1 MLKKSKSWWTVAF
14 ILLLYDLLTV
24 VASYY
29 LALAVRFEDFFN
41 IPHNYFDGYLLALKF
56 VPFLCVLIYM
66 MLRLYSSIWK
76 FASYHELVKC
86 ILAIGVSVPLHW
98 LILGI
103 SFGRMPISYYV
114 FGAAFQLGFLLASR
128 FATRLY
134 YLEFSNWRKRFLTHQ
149 RIHNGMLIGAG
160 SAGQLI
166 LRDLCTS
173 NLTDITIRCIIDDD
187 PAKWGLLMDGIR
199 VVGGRQDI
207 PENVRRYN
215 IDRIFLAIPTISHD
229 AKQEILSICQE
240 TGCEVKLL
248 PGIYQFA
255 NDEVALAKMREV
267 EIEDL
272 LARAPITVNTEE
284 ISSKFAGKRILVTGG
299 GGSIGSELC
308 RQLAE
313 CHPEQL
319 IAFDNSGN
327 SAYYLLEEFATKY
340 PDLKF
345 AVELGSVCDY
355 PRIRRIFETYHP
367 DIVFHAAAHKQVP
380 MLESCPGEGIRNNL
394 IGTYNTACAAITH
407 GCQKFVLLSTDKAV
421 NPTSVLG
428 VTSRIGEM
436 LMQTLEH
443 LGRSH
448 QFHQLFPPY
457 SGKSCKSKKTTE
469 FAAVRFGNVFDSQGS
484 AMGLFTQQIAAGGPV
499 LVTHKEV
506 TRFCMSTSKTVQ
518 LLLQAACFARDGEV
532 FVLDMGKPFRIDDLA
547 RRLIRLSG
555 FVPDVDIKIE
565 YTGLRPGEKL
575 REEPLMPEEGIR
587 KTSNPNI
594 YVANP
599 MRLDFDGFLQ
609 SLKALFQMVDAEGDD
624 LRNRLATMVKSYHQE
639 SPNSTVFI
647 ASQLAQPQE
656 PLNVLETIAEGFD
669 IQGTVTAVVPLDS
682 GYINRTYR
690 VDSIMPTGEK
700 KHALL
705 QRINTSVFQKPEE
718 LMENFALVTAH
729 LASRLH
735 LPGRP
740 DSPACPTLILTK
752 DGRHF
757 QETPSGAWRMMSF
770 FERIHSY
777 DIPENPQVFYQSGV
791 AFGAFLQAMSDF
803 PPERLHE
810 VIPNFHNTWSRYED
824 LERAIANDPVGRV
837 AQVTAEIEFVRA
849 RKELFQKISLPLQ
862 NGDLPWRIGH
872 NDCNLNNILFDNA
885 TNLPVAI
892 VDLDT
897 VMPSSPLYDFGDS
910 MRIGTNTAKDDE
922 KDLSKVSCD
931 LNLYEQ
937 YARGWLKSCGKMLT
951 PKERELLPYAA
962 LVITSEDGIRFLM
975 DHING
980 DTYYYI
986 FYLGQNLDR
995 ARTQFALLA
1004 DMERKLPEIQ
1014 AILNKL
1020 FKEND

>member
-1 MLKKSKSWWTVAF
+1 MAAF
-14 ILLLYDLLTV
+14 FLLLYDLLTV
-24 VASYY
+24 ALSYY
-29 LALAVRFEDFFN
+29 LALAVRFEEFLDFPRDF
-41 IPHNYFDGYLLALKF
+41 FDGYLFALKF
-56 VPFLCVLIYM
+56 VPLLCVMIYM
-66 MLRLYSSIWK
+66 VVKLYSSIWR
-76 FASYHELVKC
+76 FASYHELVQC
-86 ILAIGVSVPLHW
+86 IVAVGLCVPLHW
-98 LILGI
+98 MLLSFG
-103 SFGRMPISYYV
+103 FGRMPISYYV

-128 FATRLY
+128 FAARLY
-134 YLEFSNWRKRFLTHQ
+134 YLEFSNWRKRFWASKY
-149 RIHNGMLIGAG
+149 INNGMLIGAG

-187 PAKWGLLMDGIR
+187 RTKWGLLMDGIR
-199 VVGGRQDI
+199 IVGGRHDI

-215 IDRIFLAIPTISHD
+215 IDRIFLAIPTLDHD

-255 NDEVALAKMREV
+255 NDEVVLAKMREV
-267 EIEDL
+267 EIGDL
-272 LARAPITVNTEE
+272 LARAPITVDAEE
-284 ISSKFAGKRILVTGG
+284 ISGKFTGKRILVTGG

-313 CHPEQL
+313 CHPDQL
-319 IAFDNSGN
+319 VAFDNSGN
-327 SAYYLLEEFATKY
+327 SAYYLQEEFAAKY
-340 PDLKF
+340 PNLKF
-345 AVELGSVCDY
+345 TVELGSVCDY
-355 PRIRRIFETYHP
+355 LRVKRIFETYRP

-394 IGTYNTACAAITH
+394 IGTYNTACAAITYR
-407 GCQKFVLLSTDKAV
+407 CQKFVLLSTDKAV

-448 QFHQLFPPY
+448 QFRQLFPPY
-457 SGKSCKSKKTTE
+457 SGKVEKGKNATE
-469 FAAVRFGNVFDSQGS
+469 FAAVRFGTVFDSQGS

-499 LVTHKEV
+499 LVTHKEA
-506 TRFCMSTSKTVQ
+506 TRFCMSTSETVR

-555 FVPDVDIKIE
+555 FVPDQDIKIE

-609 SLKALFQMVDAEGDD
+609 SLKALFQMVDGESDD
-624 LRNRLATMVKSYHQE
+624 LRNRLAAMVKSYHQE

-656 PLNVLETIAEGFD
+656 PLNVLEKIAEEFT
-669 IQGTVTAVVPLDS
+669 IQGSVTAVVPLDS

-690 VDSIMPTGEK
+690 VDTLSSTGETS
-700 KHALL
+700 HALL
-705 QRINTSVFQKPEE
+705 QRINTSVFSKPGD
-718 LMENFALVTAH
+718 LMENFALVTEH
-729 LASRLH
+729 LSSRLH

-740 DSPACPTLILTK
+740 EVPASPTLIPTR
-752 DGRHF
+752 DG
-757 QETPSGAWRMMSF
+757 QNYLETPSGAWRMMSF
-770 FERIHSY
+770 FEHIHSY

-824 LERAIANDPVGRV
+824 LERAIASDPVGRV
-837 AQVTAEIEFVRA
+837 AQVSDEIEFVRK
-849 RKELFQKISLPLQ
+849 RKELFQRISIPLQ
-862 NGDLPWRIGH
+862 KGEIPWRIGH

-937 YARGWLKSCGKMLT
+937 YARGWLESCGKMLT
-951 PKERELLPYAA
+951 PKERELLPYAS

-1014 AILNKL
+1014 AILNRL
-1020 FKEND
+1020 FRQLGIAD